1 MSFSLV
7 TLIPL
12 YTFSSLLNHKQWFM
26 FMNNM
31 LQLLVKQG
39 RTYDCK
45 LIYGHQKLLIYFKQS
60 ETTC

>member
-7 TLIPL
+7 TLIPM
-12 YTFSSLLNHKQWFM
+12 YTFSSLLNHKQWLV

-39 RTYDCK
+39 RTYNCK
-45 LIYGHQKLLIYFKQS
+45 LIYGHQKLLTYFKQS